1 MDGMNPR
8 GGLMQSAAP
17 MVTYTPPQ
25 MMNVPPVESRKPRNV
40 QQPDQPQSMQA
51 GKQQAPVMMQPDMK
65 QAQPDMKQAQPDMK
79 QAQPDMKQA
88 QPDMKQAQP
97 DMKQAQPDMKQAQPD
112 MKQAQPA
119 STWQVVGFN
128 LDDGQMGE

>member
-1 MDGMNPR
+1 
-8 GGLMQSAAP
+8 MQSAAP

-40 QQPDQPQSMQA
+40 QQPDQPQVMQA
-51 GKQQAPVMMQPDMK
+51 GKQQAPVMMQPDMQPTQPVVQK
-65 QAQPDMKQAQPDMK
+65 AQPDMQPT
-79 QAQPDMKQA
+79 
-88 QPDMKQAQP
+88 
-97 DMKQAQPDMKQAQPD
+97 QPDMKQAQPD

-128 LDDGQMGE
+128 LDDGQIGE